1 MQSSSGHLGRVGL
14 VALAALARE
23 SVASYGDEYQI
34 QWINKDN
41 NVIRHPKR
49 DTSCPLTDWKL
60 CPASVN
66 GGCCPNNYECDVS
79 SCFATTA
86 GPSTGCGSRVGY
98 YDCPL
103 TAGAGSCCPVGFI
116 CGGVQCLP
124 PSGQYSESCPASYF
138 ACPSSLGYG
147 CCQSGKVC
155 GSGACYDNTPMTLP
169 VSFATTSTDSN
180 GDIITTTITA
190 TSVVTPGPDL
200 SSDAASV
207 IGVAK
212 LIPSTVSKQSAISTS
227 SSNDSNDGLST
238 AALGGIIAAVVV
250 ILIAII
256 VAAVLIIKRLRR
268 TEKAAKAAAESRRDD
283 SSKPPTT
290 SNKSGFGRPSISE
303 VDGVD
308 IDPLTRARLSP
319 HMRSQSDST
328 VANRSR
334 SITPGFLISSSG
346 GEGSSRTSSPP
357 VWSQGVFN
365 NILPSDVS
373 DGRQSSLDNYGG
385 GGGGY
390 QSDSNDANN
399 YNNNMQ
405 FSQHTAQR
413 VSYDSQASSF
423 YGRGHWSNASEVAG
437 SLYGAHGVSELDTM
451 DASEAAVRRQSN
463 STSMTTRPIAA
474 YVRRSSDPS
483 TSTTTRARGDSG
495 ATGPLTAQP
504 PLGTVT
510 EIPLELHGHYGPSD
524 LAAGQT
530 AGKLNKEPDST
541 TTRTGTVDNTP

>member
-1 MQSSSGHLGRVGL
+1 MQSFRGHLDRVGL

-23 SVASYGDEYQI
+23 SVASYGDEYQV
-34 QWINKDN
+34 QWINKDH
-41 NVIRHPKR
+41 NVLRHPKR
-49 DTSCPLTDWKL
+49 DSSCSLTDWKL

-86 GPSTGCGSRVGY
+86 GPSTGCGSLVGY

-116 CGGVQCLP
+116 CDGGSNCLP
-124 PSGQYSESCPASYF
+124 PSDQYSESCPASYF

-147 CCQSGKVC
+147 CCQNGKIC

-169 VSFATTSTDSN
+169 VSFATTSTESN
-180 GDIITTTITA
+180 GGIITTTITT
-190 TSVVTPGPDL
+190 TSVVTPGPNI
-200 SSDAASV
+200 SSGTAAA

-212 LIPSTVSKQSAISTS
+212 LIPSTVSKQPAISTN
-227 SSNDSNDGLST
+227 SSNDSNNGLST

-256 VAAVLIIKRLRR
+256 IAAVLIIKRLRK
-268 TEKAAKAAAESRRDD
+268 TEKAAKAAAESRRDY
-283 SSKPPTT
+283 SSKPPIM

-308 IDPLTRARLSP
+308 IDPLTRTRLSP

-328 VANRSR
+328 VANRSQ
-334 SITPGFLISSSG
+334 SITPGILVSSSG

-357 VWSQGVFN
+357 IWSQGVFN
-365 NILPSDVS
+365 NILPSDTS

-405 FSQHTAQR
+405 YSQPTTQR
-413 VSYDSQASSF
+413 VSYDSQTSSF
-423 YGRGHWSNASEVAG
+423 YGRRHWSNASEVAG

-463 STSMTTRPIAA
+463 SSNMTTRPIAA
-474 YVRRSSDPS
+474 HVRRSSDPP

-495 ATGPLTAQP
+495 ATVPLAAQP

-524 LAAGQT
+524 LSAGQT
-530 AGKLNKEPDST
+530 AAKPNKGPGSAT
-541 TTRTGTVDNTP
+541 TGTGENTS

>member
-1 MQSSSGHLGRVGL
+1 MQSFRGHLGRVGL

-23 SVASYGDEYQI
+23 SVASYGDEYQV

-41 NVIRHPKR
+41 NVLRHPKR
-49 DTSCPLTDWKL
+49 DSSCSLTDWKL

-86 GPSTGCGSRVGY
+86 GPSTGCGSLVGY

-116 CGGVQCLP
+116 CGGGSNCLP
-124 PSGQYSESCPASYF
+124 PSDQYSESCPASYF

-147 CCQSGKVC
+147 CCQTGKMC
-155 GSGACYDNTPMTLP
+155 GSGVCYDNTPMTLP
-169 VSFATTSTDSN
+169 VSFATTSTESN
-180 GDIITTTITA
+180 G
-190 TSVVTPGPDL
+190 VVTPGPDI
-200 SSDAASV
+200 SSGTAAA

-212 LIPSTVSKQSAISTS
+212 LIPSTVSKQPAIST
-227 SSNDSNDGLST
+227 NST
-238 AALGGIIAAVVV
+238 ALGGIIAAVVV

-256 VAAVLIIKRLRR
+256 IAAVLIIKRLRK

-308 IDPLTRARLSP
+308 IDPLTRTRLSP

-328 VANRSR
+328 VANRSQ
-334 SITPGFLISSSG
+334 SITPGFLFSSSG

-357 VWSQGVFN
+357 IWSQGVFN

-405 FSQHTAQR
+405 YSQPTTQR

-423 YGRGHWSNASEVAG
+423 YGRRHWSNASEVAG

-451 DASEAAVRRQSN
+451 DASEAAVRRQQSN
-463 STSMTTRPIAA
+463 SSNMTTRPIVAH
-474 YVRRSSDPS
+474 VRRSSDPP
-483 TSTTTRARGDSG
+483 TSTTTRARDDSG
-495 ATGPLTAQP
+495 ATVPLAAQP

-524 LAAGQT
+524 LTSGQTAAGQT
-530 AGKLNKEPDST
+530 AAKPNKGPDSAT
-541 TTRTGTVDNTP
+541 TGMGENTS